1 MANMK
6 CRFLIYIGLIVF
18 ALILLVGC
26 NGTKVNISGNSFN
39 DMPDISIQ
47 KTFIMPKATTHEEER
62 IVEDNYPI
70 IPVEQEN
77 LDK

>member
-1 MANMK
+1 MRW
-6 CRFLIYIGLIVF
+6 RFLIYIILIVF

-26 NGTKVNISGNSFN
+26 KGTSVSISGNSFN
-39 DMPDISIQ
+39 DMPDISIK
-47 KTFIMPKATTHEEER
+47 KTFIMPKPITYDEER
-62 IVEDNYPI
+62 TVENNYPV